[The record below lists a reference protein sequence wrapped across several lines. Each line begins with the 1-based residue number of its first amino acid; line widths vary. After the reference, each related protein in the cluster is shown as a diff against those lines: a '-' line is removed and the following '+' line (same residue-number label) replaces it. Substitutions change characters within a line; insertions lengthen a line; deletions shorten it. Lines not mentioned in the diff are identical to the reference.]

1 MMFKLWS
8 TCLMFWASCTAVPP
22 ETEKLPPPG
31 YAGPVCYKPPCTAR
45 MINIKM
51 YVEDSLWDRMVREAR
66 GDPTE
71 LLGVQMD
78 IIFTYVNRIL
88 QQLDNGGFKVD
99 FARDVVKLNRS
110 EIVLEDTYVDRIN
123 GNKTTKVDPTNIFSQ
138 TFQFQEAVQKLP
150 DRNSTD
156 LRILFITERRS
167 DPTLAASEETCIC
180 NPDWFGCVAVFSIA
194 FLDNWGHNA
203 NVFAHEIGHA
213 LGMDLHDNQFYT
225 SNPKSRLL
233 MWVPVGF
240 FATIWS
246 PEAKRRINNQDNSC
260 LTKEI
265 LSSKEEEVEVEEVE
279 EVDDIFS

>member
-1 MMFKLWS
+1 MIFKLWS
-8 TCLMFWASCTAVPP
+8 PWLLFWVSCTAQKSPPP
-22 ETEKLPPPG
+22 EFV
-31 YAGPVCYKPPCTAR
+31 GPVCDKPPCTR
-45 MINIKM
+45 RVIKVKM
-51 YVEDSLWDRMVREAR
+51 YIEDSLWDRMAREAR

-123 GNKTTKVDPTNIFSQ
+123 GNKTTKVDPTDIISQ

-156 LRILFITERRS
+156 LRILFITERGS
-167 DPTLAASEETCIC
+167 DPTLATAEETCIC
-180 NPDWFGCVAVFSIA
+180 NPDWFGCIAVFSIR
-194 FLDNWGHNA
+194 FLDNWGHHQA
-203 NVFAHEIGHA
+203 VFAHEIGHA
-213 LGMDLHDNQFYT
+213 LGMDLHDDQFYT

-233 MWVPVGF
+233 MWSSVGF
-240 FATIWS
+240 QAYIWS

-260 LTKEI
+260 LAKDVP
-265 LSSKEEEVEVEEVE
+265 SSSIVFP
-279 EVDDIFS
+279 DD